1 MQRIGLKREKLV
13 KNVKLFVES
22 QDVCKLDIY
31 AHLKCNEDE
40 VKVLQYLT
48 RQYIIGNDNILVVD
62 ILGEFY
68 DIKKLEHI
76 EYVYLIKNLLELG
89 WITQSNFITT
99 KISELSQLELIN
111 TAVSLSSSFLKLLE
125 VGSLELTLPDIK
137 EYSDHLEYL
146 QDQFFKIDLAQKL
159 NIVKHNFDENSPNA
173 NRLRSK
179 LSLLENRIKER
190 VETTSNTIMLEDFFK
205 QHNLEEKEQMIFL
218 ALLKEEYGGSDE
230 SIRDMNSLIA
240 LVSDD
245 DYEKIKHRSL
255 LEESG
260 NLISNGLIDYDEM
273 LTPFGGI
280 NRNFYIPES
289 ILYKISHPVKKEK
302 RQQKIKLDMLITEQE
317 MFELIEPK
325 KSLEDVVLN
334 DKTKKTLDLLLK
346 QVDKSVIER
355 LKKWGIKDK
364 KKGIDARIIF
374 YGAAGT
380 GKTITALALAKSL
393 KKQVLSF
400 DCSKI
405 LSMYVGESEKNVRKI
420 FDEYK
425 ELCTKTK
432 TEPVLLLNEA
442 DQFLSNRVSGQ
453 ISGSD
458 KMHNQMQNI
467 FLEQIERFEGILI
480 ATTNLLDSIDKAFS
494 RRFNYKIE
502 FLKPNLEQ
510 RTLLWKKLLPS
521 ELPLEENFDVKKLA
535 KSSLTGGQIELV
547 IKNTAYKLAID
558 EQAVFTVEAF
568 LEEIQKE
575 EKGQFDKDKT
585 VGFMS

>member
-1 MQRIGLKREKLV
+1 M
-13 KNVKLFVES
+13 KNVIEFIKS
-22 QDVCKLDIY
+22 NDIKSLDIY
-31 AHLKCNEDE
+31 THLKCNNDE
-40 VKVLQYLT
+40 VKILQYLT
-48 RQYIIGNDNILVVD
+48 KQYIIGNDNLLVVD
-62 ILGEFY
+62 ILSEFY
-68 DIKKLEHI
+68 DIKEFEHLKNI
-76 EYVYLIKNLLELG
+76 CHIKNLLELG
-89 WITQSNFITT
+89 WIVQSNFTST
-99 KISELSQLELIN
+99 KISDLSQLELIN
-111 TAVSLSSSFLKLLE
+111 TAVNLSSSFLKLLE
-125 VGSLELTLPDIK
+125 VGSLELILPDIK

-179 LSLLENRIKER
+179 LSLLENRIQQR
-190 VETTSNTIMLEDFFK
+190 VETTTSAIMLEDFFK
-205 QHNLEEKEQMIFL
+205 ENSLNEKEQMIFL

-240 LVSDD
+240 LVSSD

-260 NLISNGLIDYDEM
+260 NLISNSLIDYDEM

-280 NRNFYIPES
+280 NRNFFIPEQ
-289 ILYKISHPVKKEK
+289 ILYKISHPVKKRK
-302 RQQKIKLDMLITEQE
+302 RQQKIKLNMLIEEQE

-325 KSLEDVVLN
+325 KTLDDIVLN
-334 DKTKKTLDLLLK
+334 DKTKKTLDLLLQ
-346 QVDKSVIER
+346 QVDKNVIDK
-355 LKKWGIKDK
+355 LKTWGIKDK

-374 YGAAGT
+374 YGIAGT

-393 KKQVLSF
+393 KKQIISF

-420 FDEYK
+420 FDDYK
-425 ELCTKTK
+425 ELCLKTK
-432 TEPVLLLNEA
+432 SEPVLLLNEA

-467 FLEQIERFEGILI
+467 FLEQIERFDGILI

-502 FLKPNLEQ
+502 FIKPDEKQ
-510 RTLLWKKLLPS
+510 RMILWEKLLPS
-521 ELPLEENFDVKKLA
+521 NLPLEDNFDIKKLSA
-535 KSSLTGGQIELV
+535 FGLTGGQIELV
-547 IKNTAYKLAID
+547 IKNTAYKLAVQNEPIFKIEDFID
-558 EQAVFTVEAF
+558 E
-568 LEEIQKE
+568 IKKE
-575 EKGQFDKDKT
+575 EKSMFDKDKK
-585 VGFMS
+585 VGFFS

>member
-1 MQRIGLKREKLV
+1 MM
-13 KNVKLFVES
+13 KNVILFIES
-22 QDVCKLDIY
+22 KNIESLDIY
-31 AHLKCNEDE
+31 TQLKCNIDE
-40 VKVLQYLT
+40 TKLLQYLT
-48 RQYIIGNDNILVVD
+48 KQYIIGTDSLLVID
-62 ILGEFY
+62 ILSEFY
-68 DIKKLEHI
+68 DTKKFEHLENIYH
-76 EYVYLIKNLLELG
+76 IKNLLELG
-89 WITQSNFITT
+89 WIVQNNFSST

-111 TAVSLSSSFLKLLE
+111 AVVSLSSSFLKLLE
-125 VGSLELTLPDIK
+125 VGSLELVLPEIK
-137 EYSDHLEYL
+137 EYNDHLEYL

-159 NIVKHNFDENSPNA
+159 NVVKHNFDENSPNA

-190 VETTSNTIMLEDFFK
+190 VETTTTPIMLEDFFK
-205 QHNLEEKEQMIFL
+205 ENNLNDQEQMIFL

-240 LVSDD
+240 LISSD

-260 NLISNGLIDYDEM
+260 NLISNSLIDYDEM

-280 NRNFYIPES
+280 NRNFYIPEQ
-289 ILYKISHPVKKEK
+289 ILYKISHPVKKSK
-302 RQQKIKLDMLITEQE
+302 RTQKIKLDMLIQEQE

-325 KSLEDVVLN
+325 KTLDDVVLN
-334 DKTKKTLDLLLK
+334 EKTKKTLDSLLK
-346 QVDKSVIER
+346 QVDKTVIDK

-364 KKGIDARIIF
+364 KKGIDAKIIF

-420 FDEYK
+420 FDDYK
-425 ELCTKTK
+425 ELCIKTK
-432 TEPVLLLNEA
+432 SEPILLLNEA

-467 FLEQIERFEGILI
+467 FLEQIERFDGILV
-480 ATTNLLDSIDKAFS
+480 ATTNLLESIDKAFS

-502 FLKPNLEQ
+502 FLKPQEKQ
-510 RTLLWKKLLPS
+510 RKLLWEKLLPS
-521 ELPLEENFDVKKLA
+521 NLPLCSDFDIDKLISR
-535 KSSLTGGQIELV
+535 KLTGGQIELV
-547 IKNTAYKLAID
+547 IKNTAYKLAIED
-558 EQAVFTVEAF
+558 EPLFKISDF
-568 LEEIQKE
+568 IEEINKE
-575 EKGQFDKDKT
+575 EKTMFDKDKK

>member
-1 MQRIGLKREKLV
+1 M
-13 KNVKLFVES
+13 KNVISFIES
-22 QDVCKLDIY
+22 TDITKLDIY
-31 AHLKCNEDE
+31 SQLKCNIEE

-48 RQYIIGNDNILVVD
+48 KQYILAVDTLLVID
-62 ILGEFY
+62 ILSEFY
-68 DIKKLEHI
+68 DLKKYEHLDKI
-76 EYVYLIKNLLELG
+76 YILKNLLELG
-89 WITQSNFITT
+89 WIIQSDFSAT

-111 TAVSLSSSFLKLLE
+111 TPVKLSSSFLKLLE
-125 VGSLELTLPDIK
+125 VGSLELVLPEIK

-146 QDQFFKIDLAQKL
+146 QDQFFKIELAQQL

-179 LSLLENRIKER
+179 LLLLENRIKER
-190 VETTSNTIMLEDFFK
+190 VTTTKTPIMLEEFFK
-205 QHNLEEKEQMIFL
+205 DNDLKDQEQMIFL
-218 ALLKEEYGGSDE
+218 SLLKEEYGGSDE

-240 LVSDD
+240 LVSSD
-245 DYEKIKHRSL
+245 DYEKIKYRSL

-260 NLISNGLIDYDEM
+260 TLIANNLIDYDEM

-280 NRNFYIPES
+280 NRNFYIPEQ
-289 ILYKISHPVKKEK
+289 ILYQISHPIKKET
-302 RQQKIKLDMLITEQE
+302 RQRKIKLDMLISEQE
-317 MFELIEPK
+317 IFELIEPK
-325 KSLEDVVLN
+325 KSIEDIVLN
-334 DKTKKTLDLLLK
+334 EKTKNTLNLVLK
-346 QVDKSVIER
+346 QVDKKVIDK

-364 KKGIDARIIF
+364 KKSIDARIIF

-393 KKQVLSF
+393 KRQVLSF

-420 FDEYK
+420 FDDYK
-425 ELCTKTK
+425 ELCIKTK
-432 TEPVLLLNEA
+432 SQPILLLNEA

-467 FLEQIERFEGILI
+467 FLEQIENFDGILI

-502 FLKPNLEQ
+502 FLRPDENQ
-510 RTLLWKKLLPS
+510 RKTLWKKLLPDT
-521 ELPLEENFDVKKLA
+521 LPLADDFDCDKLSRA
-535 KSSLTGGQIELV
+535 KLTGGQIELV
-547 IKNTAYKLAID
+547 IKNTAYKLAVED
-558 EQAVFTVEAF
+558 EPVFTTKDFVD
-568 LEEIQKE
+568 EILKE
-575 EKGQFDKDKT
+575 EKSMFDKDKKM
-585 VGFMS
+585 GFFS

>member
-1 MQRIGLKREKLV
+1 V
-13 KNVKLFVES
+13 TNVKKFLES
-22 QDVCKLDIY
+22 KEPHKTEIF
-31 AHLKCNEDE
+31 AHLKCSEAE
-40 VKVLQYLT
+40 VQILQYLT
-48 RQYIIGNDNILVVD
+48 GQYIIGNDNILVVD

-68 DIKKLEHI
+68 DVKKLEHI
-76 EYVYLIKNLLELG
+76 EHIHLIKNLLELG
-89 WITQSNFITT
+89 WIAQSNFIST
-99 KISELSQLELIN
+99 KLSELSQLELIN
-111 TAVSLSSSFLKLLE
+111 TAVSLSSAFLKLLE
-125 VGSLELTLPDIK
+125 VGSLELTLPDVR

-159 NIVKHNFDENSPNA
+159 HIIKSNFDENSPNA
-173 NRLRSK
+173 NRLRTK
-179 LSLLENRIKER
+179 LTLLENRIKER
-190 VETTSNTIMLEDFFK
+190 VEKTKNPIMIEDFFK
-205 QHNLEEKEQMIFL
+205 ENKLGEQEQMIFL

-240 LVSDD
+240 LVSSD

-280 NRNFYIPES
+280 NRNFFIPDS
-289 ILYKISHPVKKEK
+289 ILYKISHPVKKQK
-302 RQQKIKLDMLITEQE
+302 RQQKIKLDMLISEQE

-334 DKTKKTLDLLLK
+334 EKTKKTLELLLQ
-346 QVDKSVIER
+346 QVDKKVVDR

-380 GKTITALALAKSL
+380 GKTVTALALAKSL
-393 KKQVLSF
+393 KRQVLSF

-420 FDEYK
+420 FDDYND
-425 ELCTKTK
+425 LCNKTK
-432 TEPVLLLNEA
+432 SEPILLLNEA

-467 FLEQIERFEGILI
+467 FLEQIESFSGILI

-502 FLKPNLEQ
+502 FLKPDESQ
-510 RTLLWKKLLPS
+510 RIELWEKLLPQN
-521 ELPLEENFDVKKLA
+521 LPLEENFDLERLRKYQ
-535 KSSLTGGQIELV
+535 LTGGQIEMI
-547 IKNTAYKLAID
+547 IKNTAYKLAVMEEPIFKVSD
-558 EQAVFTVEAF
+558 FI
-568 LEEIQKE
+568 EEIEKE
-575 EKGQFDKDKT
+575 QKGQFDKDKT
-585 VGFMS
+585 VGFFS

>member
-1 MQRIGLKREKLV
+1 MM
-13 KNVKLFVES
+13 KNVILFIES
-22 QDVCKLDIY
+22 NDIETLDIY
-31 AHLKCNEDE
+31 TQLKCSVEE
-40 VKVLQYLT
+40 IKILQHLT
-48 RQYIIGNDNILVVD
+48 KQYILGIDSLLVID
-62 ILGEFY
+62 ILSEFY
-68 DIKKLEHI
+68 DTKKFEHLENIYH
-76 EYVYLIKNLLELG
+76 IKNLLEYG
-89 WITQSNFITT
+89 WIVQNNFSAT
-99 KISELSQLELIN
+99 KISDLSQLELIN
-111 TAVSLSSSFLKLLE
+111 NVVSLSSSFLKLIE
-125 VGSLELTLPDIK
+125 VGSLELVLPEIK
-137 EYSDHLEYL
+137 EYNDHLEYL

-159 NIVKHNFDENSPNA
+159 NIVKHNFDENSPNI

-190 VETTSNTIMLEDFFK
+190 VETTTNTIMLEDFFK
-205 QHNLEEKEQMIFL
+205 DNNLNDKEQMIFL

-240 LVSDD
+240 LISSD

-260 NLISNGLIDYDEM
+260 NLITNSLIDYDEM

-280 NRNFYIPES
+280 IRNFYIPEQ
-289 ILYKISHPVKKEK
+289 ILYKISHPVKKQK
-302 RQQKIKLDMLITEQE
+302 RTQKIKLDMLIQEQE

-325 KSLEDVVLN
+325 KTLDDVVLN
-334 DKTKKTLDLLLK
+334 EKTKKTLDSLLK
-346 QVDKSVIER
+346 QVDKSVIDK

-420 FDEYK
+420 FDDYK
-425 ELCTKTK
+425 ELCIKTK
-432 TEPVLLLNEA
+432 SEPILLLNEA

-467 FLEQIERFEGILI
+467 FLEQIERFEGILV
-480 ATTNLLDSIDKAFS
+480 ATTNLLESIDKAFS

-502 FLKPNLEQ
+502 FLKPKEEQ
-510 RTLLWKKLLPS
+510 RKLLWEKLLPS
-521 ELPLEENFDVKKLA
+521 NLPFSDDFSIDKLI
-535 KSSLTGGQIELV
+535 SQELTGGQIELV
-547 IKNTAYKLAID
+547 IKNTAYKLAVED
-558 EQAVFTVEAF
+558 EPLFKTSDF
-568 LEEIQKE
+568 IEEIIKEQKTM
-575 EKGQFDKDKT
+575 FDKDKK

>member
-1 MQRIGLKREKLV
+1 M
-13 KNVKLFVES
+13 KNVIQFIQADNIETLELFS
-22 QDVCKLDIY
+22 
-31 AHLKCNEDE
+31 HLKCSKDE
-40 VKVLQYLT
+40 AILLQYLAK
-48 RQYIIGNDNILVVD
+48 QYIIGIDSMAVVD
-62 ILGEFY
+62 LLGEY
-68 DIKKLEHI
+68 YSLKELEH
-76 EYVYLIKNLLELG
+76 LDHLSDIKNLLELG
-89 WITQSNFITT
+89 WITQSSFMGT
-99 KISELSQLELIN
+99 KISEQSNLELIN
-111 TAVSLSSSFLKLLE
+111 SAVTLSSSFLKLLE
-125 VGSLELTLPDIK
+125 VGSLELILPEVK

-159 NIVKHNFDENSPNA
+159 NVVKHNFDENSPNA
-173 NRLRSK
+173 HRLRTK
-179 LSLLENRIKER
+179 LVLLETRIKER
-190 VETTSNTIMLEDFFK
+190 VQTTQSPIMLEDFF
-205 QHNLEEKEQMIFL
+205 QEYNLEEKEQMIFL

-240 LVSDD
+240 LISSD

-260 NLISNGLIDYDEM
+260 NLISNALIDYDEM

-280 NRNFYIPES
+280 NRNFYIPEQ
-289 ILYKISHPVKKEK
+289 ILYKISHPTKKTK
-302 RQQKIKLDMLITEQE
+302 RTQKIKLDAVLQEQD
-317 MFELIEPK
+317 MFELVEPK
-325 KSLEDVVLN
+325 KTLDDVVLN
-334 DKTKKTLDLLLK
+334 EKTKNTLDTLLK
-346 QVDKSVIER
+346 QVDKKVVDR

-380 GKTITALALAKSL
+380 GKTVTALALAKSL
-393 KKQVLSF
+393 KRQILSF

-425 ELCTKTK
+425 DLCIKTK
-432 TEPVLLLNEA
+432 SEPILLLNEA

-467 FLEQIERFEGILI
+467 FLEQIENFDGMLV

-502 FLKPNLEQ
+502 FLKPDEKQRIELWNKMLPANLPVE
-510 RTLLWKKLLPS
+510 KDMNIVKLS
-521 ELPLEENFDVKKLA
+521 KYN
-535 KSSLTGGQIELV
+535 LTGGQIEMV
-547 IKNTAYKLAID
+547 IKNTAYKIAVQDEPSFTID
-558 EQAVFTVEAF
+558 DFI
-568 LEEIQKE
+568 EEIKKE
-575 EKGQFDKDKT
+575 EKSQFDRDKK
-585 VGFMS
+585 VGFM

>member
-1 MQRIGLKREKLV
+1 M
-13 KNVKLFVES
+13 KNVVKFIDSKEVDKLEIYS
-22 QDVCKLDIY
+22 Q
-31 AHLKCNEDE
+31 LKCEIEE
-40 VKVLQYLT
+40 VKILQYLT
-48 RQYIIGNDNILVVD
+48 KQYILAIDSLLVID
-62 ILGEFY
+62 ILSEFY
-68 DIKKLEHI
+68 DLKIYEHLEKI
-76 EYVYLIKNLLELG
+76 YLIKNLLELG
-89 WITQSNFITT
+89 WVVQSNFSAT

-111 TAVSLSSSFLKLLE
+111 TPIRLSSAFLKLLE
-125 VGSLELTLPDIK
+125 VGSLDLILPEIK

-146 QDQFFKIDLAQKL
+146 QDQFFKIDLAQQL
-159 NIVKHNFDENSPNA
+159 NIVRHNFDENSPNA

-179 LSLLENRIKER
+179 LSLLESRIKER
-190 VETTSNTIMLEDFFK
+190 VETTTTTIMLEDFFK
-205 QHNLEEKEQMIFL
+205 ENNLDEQEKMIFL
-218 ALLKEEYGGSDE
+218 ALLKEEYAGSDD

-240 LVSDD
+240 LVSTD
-245 DYEKIKHRSL
+245 DYEKIKFRSL

-260 NLISNGLIDYDEM
+260 SLISNNLIDYDEM

-280 NRNFYIPES
+280 NRNFYIPEQV
-289 ILYKISHPVKKEK
+289 LYKISHPIKKPA
-302 RQQKIKLDMLITEQE
+302 RQSKIKLDMLIEDQE

-334 DKTKKTLDLLLK
+334 EKTRNTLDLLLQ
-346 QVDKSVIER
+346 QVDKKVIDK

-420 FDEYK
+420 FDDYK
-425 ELCTKTK
+425 ELCYKTK
-432 TEPVLLLNEA
+432 SQPVLLLNEA
-442 DQFLSNRVSGQ
+442 DQFLSNRVSGH

-467 FLEQIERFEGILI
+467 FLEQIENFDGILI

-502 FLKPNLEQ
+502 FLKPNEQ
-510 RTLLWKKLLPS
+510 QRQLLWEKLLPDL
-521 ELPLEENFDVKKLA
+521 LPFDKNFEIKKL
-535 KSSLTGGQIELV
+535 SSANLTGGQIELI
-547 IKNTAYKLAID
+547 IKNTAYKLAILD
-558 EQAVFTVEAF
+558 EPIFTVKDF
-568 LEEIQKE
+568 LEEIAKE
-575 EKGQFDKDKT
+575 EKTMFDKDKK
-585 VGFMS
+585 VGFFS

>member
-1 MQRIGLKREKLV
+1 M
-13 KNVKLFVES
+13 KNVIKFIES
-22 QDVCKLDIY
+22 KDITKLDIY
-31 AHLKCNEDE
+31 TQLKCNEEE

-48 RQYIIGNDNILVVD
+48 KQYILAVDSLLVID
-62 ILGEFY
+62 ILSEFY
-68 DIKKLEHI
+68 DLKIYEHLEKI
-76 EYVYLIKNLLELG
+76 YLLKNLLELG
-89 WITQSNFITT
+89 WIVQSNFSAT

-111 TAVSLSSSFLKLLE
+111 TPVRLSSSFLKLLE
-125 VGSLELTLPDIK
+125 VGSLELVLPEIK

-146 QDQFFKIDLAQKL
+146 QDQFFKIDLAQQL

-179 LSLLENRIKER
+179 LSLLESRIKER
-190 VETTSNTIMLEDFFK
+190 VETTTTTIMLEDFFK
-205 QHNLEEKEQMIFL
+205 DNTLNEQEQMIFL
-218 ALLKEEYGGSDE
+218 ALLKEEYAGSDE

-240 LVSDD
+240 LVSSD
-245 DYEKIKHRSL
+245 DYEKIKYRSL

-260 NLISNGLIDYDEM
+260 NLISNNLIDYDEM

-280 NRNFYIPES
+280 NRNFYIPEQ
-289 ILYKISHPVKKEK
+289 ILYKISHPIKKHA
-302 RQQKIKLDMLITEQE
+302 RQNKIKLDMLIEDQE

-334 DKTKKTLDLLLK
+334 EKTKNTLDLLLQ
-346 QVDKSVIER
+346 QVDKKVVDK

-420 FDEYK
+420 FDDYK
-425 ELCTKTK
+425 ELCVKTK
-432 TEPVLLLNEA
+432 SQPVLLLNEA

-467 FLEQIERFEGILI
+467 FLEQIENFDGILI

-502 FLKPNLEQ
+502 FLKPNEKQ
-510 RTLLWKKLLPS
+510 RKLLWEKLLPES
-521 ELPLEENFDVKKLA
+521 LPFEKDFDVNMLVKA
-535 KSSLTGGQIELV
+535 KLTGGQIELI
-547 IKNTAYKLAID
+547 IKNTAYKLAILD
-558 EQAVFTVEAF
+558 EPIFTADDF
-568 LEEIQKE
+568 LEEIAKE
-575 EKGQFDKDKT
+575 EKSMFDKDKK
-585 VGFMS
+585 VGFFS

>member
-1 MQRIGLKREKLV
+1 M
-13 KNVKLFVES
+13 KNIKLFVES
-22 QDVCKLDIY
+22 ENLEKLDIFT
-31 AHLKCNEDE
+31 HLKCKEAE
-40 VKVLQYLT
+40 VKILQYLT
-48 RQYIIGNDNILVVD
+48 KQYIIGNDNILVVD
-62 ILGEFY
+62 ILAEFY
-68 DIKKLEHI
+68 DLKTLEHI
-76 EYVYLIKNLLELG
+76 EHIYLIKNLLELG
-89 WITQSNFITT
+89 WIVQSNFITT

-111 TAVSLSSSFLKLLE
+111 TAINLSSSFLKLLE
-125 VGSLELTLPDIK
+125 VGSLELVLPDVK

-179 LSLLENRIKER
+179 LSLLENRIQQR
-190 VETTSNTIMLEDFFK
+190 VETTTNTIMLEDFFT
-205 QHNLEEKEQMIFL
+205 QNELNDQEQMIFL

-240 LVSDD
+240 LVSSD

-260 NLISNGLIDYDEM
+260 NLIANNLIDYDEM

-280 NRNFYIPES
+280 MRNFYIPEA
-289 ILYKISHPVKKEK
+289 ILYKISHPVKKQK
-302 RQQKIKLDMLITEQE
+302 RQQKIKLDMLISEQE

-325 KSLEDVVLN
+325 KTLDDVVLN
-334 DKTKKTLDLLLK
+334 DKTKKTLNLLLQ
-346 QVDKSVIER
+346 QVDKKVVDR

-420 FDEYK
+420 FDDYK
-425 ELCTKTK
+425 DLCIKTK
-432 TEPVLLLNEA
+432 SEPVLLLNEA

-467 FLEQIERFEGILI
+467 FLEQIENFDGILI

-502 FLKPNLEQ
+502 FLKPDESM
-510 RTLLWKKLLPS
+510 RKILWEKLLPQN
-521 ELPLEENFDVKKLA
+521 LPFDDKFDIDKLS
-535 KSSLTGGQIELV
+535 KSSLTGGQIELI
-547 IKNTAYKLAID
+547 IKNTAYKLAIED
-558 EQAVFTVEAF
+558 EPLFKTTDF
-568 LEEIQKE
+568 IEEIQKE
-575 EKGQFDKDKT
+575 EKSQFDKDKK

>member
-1 MQRIGLKREKLV
+1 M
-13 KNVKLFVES
+13 KNVIEFIESKDIAKLN
-22 QDVCKLDIY
+22 IY
-31 AHLKCNEDE
+31 TQLKCDVEE
-40 VKVLQYLT
+40 VKILQYLT
-48 RQYIIGNDNILVVD
+48 KQYILAVDNLLVID
-62 ILGEFY
+62 ILSEFY
-68 DIKKLEHI
+68 DLKIYEHLDKI
-76 EYVYLIKNLLELG
+76 FLLKNLLELG
-89 WITQSNFITT
+89 WIVQSNFSAT
-99 KISELSQLELIN
+99 KLSELSQLELIN
-111 TAVSLSSSFLKLLE
+111 TPVKLSSSFLKLLE
-125 VGSLELTLPDIK
+125 MGSLDLVLPEIK

-146 QDQFFKIDLAQKL
+146 QDQFFRIDLAQQL
-159 NIVKHNFDENSPNA
+159 NIIKHNFNENSPNA

-179 LSLLENRIKER
+179 LLLLENRIKER
-190 VETTSNTIMLEDFFK
+190 IETTSTTIMLEDFFCENK
-205 QHNLEEKEQMIFL
+205 LNEQEQMIFL

-240 LVSDD
+240 LVSSD
-245 DYEKIKHRSL
+245 DYEKIKYRSL

-260 NLISNGLIDYDEM
+260 ILIANGLIDYDEM
-273 LTPFGGI
+273 LSPFGGI
-280 NRNFYIPES
+280 NRNFYIPEK
-289 ILYKISHPVKKEK
+289 ILYKISHPIKKRTRK
-302 RQQKIKLDMLITEQE
+302 QKIKLDMLIEEQE

-334 DKTKKTLDLLLK
+334 DKTKSTLNLLLQ
-346 QVDKSVIER
+346 QVDKKVIDR

-364 KKGIDARIIF
+364 KKSIDARIIF

-420 FDEYK
+420 FDDYK
-425 ELCTKTK
+425 DLCIKTK
-432 TEPVLLLNEA
+432 SQPILLLNEA

-467 FLEQIERFEGILI
+467 FLDQIENFDGILI

-502 FLKPNLEQ
+502 FLKPDEIQ
-510 RTLLWKKLLPS
+510 RKILWEKLLP
-521 ELPLEENFDVKKLA
+521 ETLPFDKNFDIGKLTSA
-535 KSSLTGGQIELV
+535 KLTGGQIELI
-547 IKNTAYKLAID
+547 IKNTAYKLAIMDDPLFKTEDFID
-558 EQAVFTVEAF
+558 E
-568 LEEIQKE
+568 IHKE
-575 EKGQFDKDKT
+575 EKSMFDKDKK
-585 VGFMS
+585 VGFFS

>member
-1 MQRIGLKREKLV
+1 M
-13 KNVKLFVES
+13 KNVIEFIKS
-22 QDVCKLDIY
+22 QDPSSLEIY
-31 AHLKCNEDE
+31 TQLKCSDE
-40 VKVLQYLT
+40 EIKILQFLSN
-48 RQYIIGNDNILVVD
+48 QYIMGNDNLIVID
-62 ILGEFY
+62 ILSEFY
-68 DIKKLEHI
+68 DIKELEHI
-76 EYVYLIKNLLELG
+76 FHLGKIKNLLELG
-89 WITQSNFITT
+89 WIVQSNFLST
-99 KISELSQLELIN
+99 KISELSKLELIN
-111 TAVSLSSSFLKLLE
+111 TSVSLSSSFLKLLE
-125 VGSLELTLPDIK
+125 VGSLELILPEIK
-137 EYSDHLEYL
+137 EYNDHLEYL
-146 QDQFFKIDLAQKL
+146 QDQFFRIDLAQKL

-173 NRLRSK
+173 NRLRTK
-179 LSLLENRIKER
+179 LGLLENRIKER
-190 VETTSNTIMLEDFFK
+190 IQTTKTPIMLEEFFK
-205 QHNLEEKEQMIFL
+205 ENNLSDKEQMIFL
-218 ALLKEEYGGSDE
+218 ALLKEEYSGTDE

-240 LVSDD
+240 LVSSD
-245 DYEKIKHRSL
+245 DYEKIKHRAL

-280 NRNFYIPES
+280 NRNFYIPEQ
-289 ILYKISHPVKKEK
+289 ILYKISHPTKKTK
-302 RQQKIKLDMLITEQE
+302 RQQKIKLDMLLADQE

-334 DKTKKTLDLLLK
+334 EKTKKTLNLLLR
-346 QVDKSVIER
+346 QVDKDVVER

-364 KKGIDARIIF
+364 KKGIDAKIIF

-425 ELCTKTK
+425 ELCNKSK
-432 TEPVLLLNEA
+432 SEPILLLNEA

-502 FLKPNLEQ
+502 FLKPDEKQ
-510 RTLLWKKLLPS
+510 RLQLWKKLIPA
-521 ELPLEENFDVKKLA
+521 ELPLEEHFNFESLGLYN
-535 KSSLTGGQIELV
+535 LTGGQIELV
-547 IKNTAYKLAID
+547 IKNTAYKLAINND
-558 EQAVFTVEAF
+558 AVFKVSDF
-568 LEEIQKE
+568 IEEIKKE
-575 EKGQFDKDKT
+575 EKSQFDKDKK

>member
-1 MQRIGLKREKLV
+1 M
-13 KNVKLFVES
+13 KNVILFIES
-22 QDVCKLDIY
+22 NDIEALDIY
-31 AHLKCNEDE
+31 TQLKCSVEE
-40 VKVLQYLT
+40 IKILQHLT
-48 RQYIIGNDNILVVD
+48 KQYILGIDSLLVID
-62 ILGEFY
+62 ILSEFY
-68 DIKKLEHI
+68 DTKKFEHLENICH
-76 EYVYLIKNLLELG
+76 IKNLLEYG
-89 WITQSNFITT
+89 WIVQNNFSAI
-99 KISELSQLELIN
+99 KISDLSQLELIN
-111 TAVSLSSSFLKLLE
+111 NVVSLSSSFLKLLE
-125 VGSLELTLPDIK
+125 VGSLELVLPEVK
-137 EYSDHLEYL
+137 EYNDHLEYL

-159 NIVKHNFDENSPNA
+159 NVVKHNFDENSPNT

-190 VETTSNTIMLEDFFK
+190 VETTTNTIMLEDFFK
-205 QHNLEEKEQMIFL
+205 DNNLNDKEQMIFL

-240 LVSDD
+240 LISSD
-245 DYEKIKHRSL
+245 DYEKIKYRSL

-260 NLISNGLIDYDEM
+260 NLISNSLIDYDEM

-280 NRNFYIPES
+280 IRNFYIPEQ
-289 ILYKISHPVKKEK
+289 ILYKISHPVKKNK
-302 RQQKIKLDMLITEQE
+302 RTQKIKLDMLIQEQE

-325 KSLEDVVLN
+325 KTLEDVVLN
-334 DKTKKTLDLLLK
+334 DKTKKTLDSLLK
-346 QVDKSVIER
+346 QVDKSVIDK

-420 FDEYK
+420 FDDYK
-425 ELCTKTK
+425 ELCVKTK
-432 TEPVLLLNEA
+432 SEPILLLNEA

-467 FLEQIERFEGILI
+467 FLEQIERFEGILV
-480 ATTNLLDSIDKAFS
+480 ATTNLLESIDKAFS

-502 FLKPNLEQ
+502 FLKPQEKQ
-510 RTLLWKKLLPS
+510 RKLLWEKLLPS
-521 ELPLEENFDVKKLA
+521 NLPYSSDFDINQLISRK
-535 KSSLTGGQIELV
+535 LTGGQIELV
-547 IKNTAYKLAID
+547 IKNTAYKLAIED
-558 EQAVFTVEAF
+558 EPLFKTSDF
-568 LEEIQKE
+568 IEEINKE
-575 EKGQFDKDKT
+575 EKTMFDKDKK